1 MQLVVLFTNA
11 AQFERSGQLVIVYRS
26 MDQHHPLAPSSTE
39 EGNPH
44 RPLFPSRLG
53 ARRVRNS
60 SPAAAGAGQEADRV
74 YPFHAQTSKSK
85 IPATREVKTQIP
97 EEVENSG

>member
-1 MQLVVLFTNA
+1 MVLFTNS

-26 MDQHHPLAPSSTE
+26 MDQHHPLAPSTE

-44 RPLFPSRLG
+44 HPLFPSRLG
-53 ARRVRNS
+53 ARRVRNCP
-60 SPAAAGAGQEADRV
+60 PAAAGGGQEADRV

-85 IPATREVKTQIP
+85 IPTTREIKTQIP
-97 EEVENSG
+97 EEG

>member
-1 MQLVVLFTNA
+1 MKLVVLFTNA
-11 AQFERSGQLVIVYRS
+11 AQFERSGQLVIVYRG
-26 MDQHHPLAPSSTE
+26 MHQHHPLF
-39 EGNPH
+39 
-44 RPLFPSRLG
+44 LSRLG

-60 SPAAAGAGQEADRV
+60 LPAAAGGGQADRV

-85 IPATREVKTQIP
+85 IPATREIKTQIP